1 VYPDLNVTEYKLE
14 ALGSGGSH
22 APDPGYSSDPAVW
35 LPPAASHING
45 VCLADP
51 PYVSVAVRVAWG
63 RVHWDV
69 NPLLTTLHP
78 L

>member
-1 VYPDLNVTEYKLE
+1 MYPDLNVTEYKLE

-22 APDPGYSSDPAVW
+22 APDPGYSSDPVVNYS
-35 LPPAASHING
+35 LGHING